1 MRVVAAPDKFRGTAT
16 ALEVAEAVGRA
27 VEALGGRCDRRPVA
41 DGGEGTLLALGGAN
55 RWSLVTG
62 PLGEEVRAGWRL
74 DGRLAVVE
82 MAEAS
87 GLALVGGAEGNKP
100 LEATTAGTGEL
111 IAEAV
116 SAGAKRVIV
125 GVGGSAT
132 TDGGLGA
139 LRAME
144 PLARLRG
151 VDIEVAC
158 DVRLTFVEAA
168 TRFGPQKGASDAQV
182 RLLIGRLERLG
193 QVYERDFGVDV
204 TDLVSSGAAGGL
216 AGGLAAIGA
225 SLVPGFELVAEEVG
239 LEDALEGAD
248 LVVTGEGFIDD
259 QSFDGK
265 VVGGVAELAWERGV
279 PVLAIAGQVF
289 DDAAASTDAEVVSL
303 TERFGLDAALERP
316 CELVEILV
324 TEHLERLR
332 LQG

>member
-1 MRVVAAPDKFRGTAT
+1 MRILIAPDKFKGTAT
-16 ALEVAEAVGRA
+16 AGEVSRA
-27 VEALGGRCDRRPVA
+27 IANVVRGAGHDTVVQPLA
-41 DGGEGTLLALGGAN
+41 DGGDGTLDAFGGPN
-55 RWSLVTG
+55 RVTTVTG
-62 PLGEEVRAGWRL
+62 PDGSPVEAAWRY
-74 DGRLAVVE
+74 GSARTAVIE
-82 MAEAS
+82 MAQAS
-87 GLALVGGAEGNKP
+87 GLALVGGADQNDAVA
-100 LEATTAGTGEL
+100 ATTAGTGEL

-216 AGGLAAIGA
+216 AAVGGLDVLGGGEGALEEVLGLLVVGPEEHDRRQVVAIG
-225 SLVPGFELVAEEVG
+225 
-239 LEDALEGAD
+239 
-248 LVVTGEGFIDD
+248 IC
-259 QSFDGK
+259 
-265 VVGGVAELAWERGV
+265 
-279 PVLAIAGQVF
+279 
-289 DDAAASTDAEVVSL
+289 
-303 TERFGLDAALERP
+303 LD
-316 CELVEILV
+316 
-324 TEHLERLR
+324 
-332 LQG
+332 